1 MAFIIAGLGNP
12 GSQYENNRHNI
23 GYMLV
28 DYLSARYGLQ
38 WSRSKWDGDLSRST
52 LWGERVCLIKPSAY
66 MNRSGKAVAGISNY
80 YGIKTDDILVV
91 HDDLD
96 MGVGRLKLVKGGGA
110 GGHNGIRSIVQDL
123 GSGEFYRLKI
133 GIGRPG
139 NSGVHPDMPVDAF
152 VLSDFT
158 EEESALIKE
167 RIVLAEEGIEL
178 LVKGDHRRAMTTLN
192 CIK

>member
-38 WSRSKWDGDLSRST
+38 WSRCKWDGDLSRST

-66 MNRSGKAVAGISNY
+66 MNRSGKAVAGISNF

-96 MGVGRLKLVKGGGA
+96 MGVGRLKLVKGGGT

-167 RIVLAEEGIEL
+167 RIVLAEEGVEL
-178 LVKGDHRRAMTTLN
+178 LVKGDHKRAMTTLN